1 MPNRPDGAPDGSVP
15 ETKSGIATTAYN
27 AAIGRMR
34 EQIGNKVIRFDDL
47 AKCGDEIWIEHA
59 GQLYRLRKTRHE
71 KLVLSK

>member
-1 MPNRPDGAPDGSVP
+1 MAERCDDGPDASVLGSK
-15 ETKSGIATTAYN
+15 TGTSATAYN

-34 EQIGNKVIRFDDL
+34 EQVGNKVIRFNDL
-47 AKCGDEIWIEHA
+47 AKCGDEVWIEHA

>member
-1 MPNRPDGAPDGSVP
+1 MAERSDDVPDASVLGSKTGTR
-15 ETKSGIATTAYN
+15 ETAYN

-34 EQIGNKVIRFDDL
+34 EQVGNKVIRFNDL
-47 AKCGDEIWIEHA
+47 AKCGDEVWIEHA